1 MNYRQFGNTD
11 LQVSEIGFGAWG
23 IAGPAMAGNIPIGW
37 GAVDDRESRAALQTT
52 FDRGVNFFDTADF
65 YGFGHSEKLIGEVFG
80 NRPDV
85 IIASKVGQRLGAN
98 DSIQIDYSREHIFKA
113 CEDSLHRLKRDQ
125 IEFYQLHV
133 ARMQHLED
141 GECIRA
147 MQDLQAAGK
156 IRYWGISLNTF
167 APEPEADF
175 FMDQKLG
182 HGFQLVLNLINQKA
196 VDLIKEAGRAG
207 YGIIARMPF
216 QFGLLTGKL
225 SRSTTFEA
233 NDHRSFRL
241 TPDVLSHS
249 LDVLEPIWDTFQ
261 KKYNMSPLELALSF
275 ILSFPEVSTVI
286 PGIKTVE
293 QAKLNTSPGVLL
305 DESDREWLQSLY
317 VEQFKNLLA
326 EMQQKG

>member
-11 LQVSEIGFGAWG
+11 LKVSEIGFGAWG
-23 IAGPAMAGNIPIGW
+23 IAGPAMAGDIPIGW
-37 GAVDDRESRAALQTT
+37 GEVDDEESRAALRTA

-80 NRPDV
+80 NHPDV
-85 IIASKVGQRLGAN
+85 IIASKVGQRLAADG
-98 DSIQIDYSREHIFKA
+98 SIQIDYSREHIFRA
-113 CEDSLHRLKRDQ
+113 CEGSLRRLKRDQ

-167 APEPEADF
+167 APDPEAAF
-175 FMDQKLG
+175 FMDRAIG

-196 VDLIKEAGRAG
+196 VDLMQAAGRAG

-225 SRSTTFEA
+225 VRSTTFDSD
-233 NDHRSFRL
+233 DHRSFRL

-249 LDVLEPIWDTFQ
+249 LDFLEPIWDTFR
-261 KKYNMSPLELALSF
+261 KKYNMNPLQLALSF

-293 QAKLNTSPGVLL
+293 QAKINTSVGITL
-305 DESDREWLQSLY
+305 DVADREWLQSMFFGQLSD
-317 VEQFKNLLA
+317 LLS
-326 EMQQKG
+326 EMQQRG

>member
-196 VDLIKEAGRAG
+196 VNLMQEAGRAG